1 MLCRLYYFVVI
12 LPLLLTACNRPKS
25 DSGTA
30 QNETVTVSNQPL
42 SVHTIITRSR
52 DSSLS
57 PRDTTHVFSPT
68 DTIHGVIHSDHARD
82 GTVIIGR
89 WYFSNG
95 QKVAENSTRLSA
107 GPNISYFDL
116 MSESPWPVG
125 NYKLL
130 ILVDRNVVDSAQ
142 FAVVGKAVSKK

>member
-1 MLCRLYYFVVI
+1 MLFRLYYFVVI
-12 LPLLLTACNRPKS
+12 LLLFVACNRPKS
-25 DSGTA
+25 ETSSSSSDSQTLTA
-30 QNETVTVSNQPL
+30 QPL
-42 SVHTIITRSR
+42 TVHTIITRSR
-52 DSSLS
+52 DSSLT
-57 PRDTTHVFSPT
+57 PRDTTHIFSPT
-68 DTIHGVIHSDHARD
+68 DTIHGVIHSDHARE

-116 MSESPWPVG
+116 LSESPWPVG

-130 ILVDRNVVDSAQ
+130 ILVDSSVVDSAQ
-142 FAVVGKAVSKK
+142 FAVVGNTV